1 MAFLFSFPILTEPDI
16 QRLSVLILEA
26 TGKLQG
32 PVFSSAIKIPLLN
45 IELRKALSYEQ
56 TSLTVSLSLENN
68 CLQASWQENTFLL
81 ISGIRHPGSKKIE
94 KFQQDFK
101 DKSQTS
107 NPDLLRIQNETIRK
121 KLQLA
126 REEAQKEIR
135 TIEHQLLHRK
145 KELDLYIKK
154 AETDSLT
161 GLFNRGAYDRL
172 LHKTIRQLQYEFRSF
187 SLIFLD
193 LDYFKEVN
201 DTFGHAY
208 GDEVLRSMAFAMRTA
223 IRDGQDLACRIG
235 GDEFAI
241 LLFADTEQAGRIART
256 ILSDMDSKVSIGIAA
271 FKKND
276 TPESLAHKADQA
288 LYHAK
293 NNGRGQVSVAGITE
307 EHHLKHAN

>member
-1 MAFLFSFPILTEPDI
+1 MACLFSFPILTEPDI
-16 QRLSVLILEA
+16 QRLAVLILEA
-26 TGKLQG
+26 TDRLKG
-32 PVFSSAIKIPLLN
+32 PVFSSAIRIPQLN
-45 IELRKALSYEQ
+45 IQLRQALASEQ
-56 TSLTVSLSLENN
+56 ASLTVSLSLESGS
-68 CLQASWQENTFLL
+68 LQASWQGYTFLL
-81 ISGIRHPGSKKIE
+81 LSGIRPPGSKELE
-94 KFQQDFK
+94 KLQQDFK

-135 TIEHQLLHRK
+135 TIEQQLLHRK
-145 KELDLYIKK
+145 KELDLYIKR

-172 LHKTIRQLQYEFRSF
+172 LHETIRQLQYNPRPF

-223 IRDGQDLACRIG
+223 IREGQDLACRIG

-241 LLFADTEQAGRIART
+241 LLFADTEQAERIARS
-256 ILSDMDSKVSIGIAA
+256 ILSDMDRKVSIGIAV
-271 FKKND
+271 FEKND
-276 TPESLAHKADQA
+276 TPEILAHKADQA

-293 NNGRGQVSVAGITE
+293 ENGRGRISMAGTSRE
-307 EHHLKHAN
+307 RQLEYMN